1 MSKKT
6 EREMHL
12 FRLGPVRAVDL
23 RIKIN
28 KKLAD
33 RLGQIDGGKK
43 AFGGHSIKI
52 RRS

>member
-12 FRLGPVRAVDL
+12 FRFSPVRAVDL
-23 RIKIN
+23 RIKID
-28 KKLAD
+28 KKFSD